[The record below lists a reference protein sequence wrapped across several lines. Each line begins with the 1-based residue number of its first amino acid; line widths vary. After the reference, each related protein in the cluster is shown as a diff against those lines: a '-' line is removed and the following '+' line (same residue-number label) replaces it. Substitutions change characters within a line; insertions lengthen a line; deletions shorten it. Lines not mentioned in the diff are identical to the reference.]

1 MSRPRA
7 RVGFSPIRWN
17 GARKIPKRIPLWAM
31 VRILARGPLNRA
43 RGRAVLPCRA
53 MTDRTIRVGFVGAG
67 ANSRKHHIPKLKA
80 QPGVELA
87 AVANRSKES
96 GDRIAREFGIARVY
110 ADWRELVRAPDIDAV
125 CIGTWPNTHSEIT
138 RAVLEHGKHVLC
150 EARMAMNAAEAR
162 TMLDAAR
169 RAPQLVT
176 QLVPAPNTLEVD
188 STLQALLAEGY
199 VGDVLAV
206 EIQASQGQFV
216 DAEAPL
222 HWRQDA
228 ALSGLNVMTMGIW
241 YEALMRWLG
250 PARRGMALTKI
261 AVPRRKDAAGGWP
274 AVRVPAH
281 VEILATLG
289 RGASAHLRFSAVT
302 ALAPPSEVWIFG
314 TEGTLR
320 VESDA
325 RRVTGGRRGDRALS
339 EIPIP
344 AERRIGWRVEEE
356 FVNAIRGREKVTRTT
371 FEDGVRY
378 MEFTEAVWKSAQSG
392 QAADVAE
399 V

>member
-1 MSRPRA
+1 
-7 RVGFSPIRWN
+7 
-17 GARKIPKRIPLWAM
+17 
-31 VRILARGPLNRA
+31 
-43 RGRAVLPCRA
+43 
-53 MTDRTIRVGFVGAG
+53 MTDKAIRVGSVGAG
-67 ANSRKHHIPKLKA
+67 ANSRKHHIPKLGA

-87 AVANRSKES
+87 AVANRTKAS
-96 GDRIAREFGIARVY
+96 GEQVAREFGIARVY
-110 ADWRELVRAPDIDAV
+110 GDWRELVRAPDIDAV
-125 CIGTWPNTHSEIT
+125 CIGTWPNTHCEIT

-162 TMLDAAR
+162 SMLDAAR
-169 RAPQLVT
+169 RAPQLVA

-199 VGDVLAV
+199 VGEVLAV
-206 EIQASQGQFV
+206 ELQANQARFV
-216 DAEAPL
+216 DPHEPL

-250 PARRGMALTKI
+250 SARRVTAMTKI
-261 AVPRRKDAAGGWP
+261 AVPRRKDAGGVWQEVKLP
-274 AVRVPAH
+274 DH
-281 VEILATLG
+281 VDILAAMAN
-289 RGASAHLRFSAVT
+289 GAVAHLRFSTVT

-325 RRVTGGRRGDRALS
+325 KRVSGGRRGEKELR

-356 FVNAIRGREKVTRTT
+356 FVNAIRGREKVSRTT

-378 MEFTEAVWKSAQSG
+378 MEFTEAVWRSATRG
-392 QAADVAE
+392 QTVDVPE
-399 V
+399 L